1 MRDHELRHR
10 AVGEMH
16 LRRWPL
22 LPLPC
27 LIVQWVVMVAPAD
40 RQAERAMIVERAP
53 PADAAADA
61 AHREGVL
68 GPSIRFAWER
78 HSEGSS
84 LAIFV
89 EDADEQAFI
98 DPATHPALTQALAW
112 AEGLPGEVV
121 RSVRIWLAADE
132 AHVEAAVLPR
142 LEVNPDELVS
152 SRIGGQMRIWSDFR
166 LKEDGFG
173 RLVVAANGAD
183 RRDVTRQL
191 QRLQD
196 LGNYRN
202 RALLGLPLA
211 RQYWPRLDAVEQR
224 LRALSDRIAGADE
237 RDDTILEGLTALSL
251 DLATI
256 DTAMSFRM
264 DATEAYGRLVEERL
278 EQLDEQPIAGFMS
291 LAEFTQRRFR
301 PAMATCAA
309 TRHRIERLAGRAE
322 QISSLLRARV
332 ETRIENQ
339 NAQQLRSMERSIA
352 MQVRLQQLVEGLS
365 VVALSYYFIGLVAF
379 VLGALSD
386 DALGVADEVIIG
398 VITIPVVLIVWTITR
413 TLKNRLLAAP
423 RVRQG

>member
-1 MRDHELRHR
+1 MRHR

-27 LIVQWVVMVAPAD
+27 LIVQWVIMIAPAS
-40 RQAERAMIVERAP
+40 REAERVLIEERASP
-53 PADAAADA
+53 WDANGAAS
-61 AHREGVL
+61 HREGLL
-68 GPSIRFAWER
+68 GRLVRFAWER

-84 LAIFV
+84 LALFV
-89 EDADEQAFI
+89 EDADEEAFV
-98 DPATHPALTQALAW
+98 DPATHPSLGEALAW
-112 AEGLPGEVV
+112 AEALPGEIV
-121 RSVRIWLAADE
+121 RSTRIWLAASDE
-132 AHVEAAVLPR
+132 EVEATVLPR
-142 LEVNPDELVS
+142 LQVNADELVS
-152 SRIGGQMRIWSDFR
+152 SRIGGRMRMWSDFR

-211 RQYWPRLDAVEQR
+211 RQYWPRLDAVELR
-224 LRALSDRIAGADE
+224 LRALADRIAGAEE
-237 RDDTILEGLTALSL
+237 RDDTILEGLSALAL

-278 EQLDEQPIAGFMS
+278 EQLDEQPIEGFMS

-309 TRHRIERLAGRAE
+309 ARGRVERLAGRAE
-322 QISSLLRARV
+322 QISSLLRARI

-339 NAQQLRSMERSIA
+339 NGQLLRSMERSIS

-379 VLGALSD
+379 ALGALPD
-386 DALGVADEVIIG
+386 GRLGVADEVVIG
-398 VITIPVVLIVWTITR
+398 VIVVPVVLVVWAITR
-413 TLKNRLLAAP
+413 TLKNRLLANP
-423 RVRQG
+423 RGRDG